1 MDLIVIVMMTILIRL
16 PPQVVVVVVIV
27 IVAVVAVTA
36 VPEAMRSKRTRV
48 IRRRLSKTLIF
59 SLEVVFRSGLS
70 AGPQLFCH
78 L

>member
-16 PPQVVVVVVIV
+16 PPQVVVVVVV
-27 IVAVVAVTA
+27 VVAVTD

-48 IRRRLSKTLIF
+48 IRKRLSKTRIF

-70 AGPQLFCH
+70 AGPQLCCH